1 MKGTLICAAL
11 AAAAVTAGCQAPP
24 KSSNGSSPPLTN
36 PRISTPKVTLQVKQ
50 DQLDVVGGETPNCGG
65 GNAARGCIV
74 TGLANISVVRFE
86 LRGSGQYGLTRL
98 WLCNGDSKPSPVPD
112 GCTLS
117 SFGQE
122 EFIVIAGSVAKSP
135 GEDGEVNLSEMVQQP
150 GVREFLLVNQNS
162 FPARYFYLLEACR
175 GNACTVLDPRVHNGG
190 RRVTF

>member
-1 MKGTLICAAL
+1 MKGKLICAAL
-11 AAAAVTAGCQAPP
+11 AAAVVTVGCQAPP
-24 KSSNGSSPPLTN
+24 KSSNGSGPPLTN
-36 PRISTPKVTLQVKQ
+36 PRISAPKVTLQVVQ
-50 DQLDVVGGETPNCGG
+50 GQLDVVGGETPNCGG

-74 TGLANISVVRFE
+74 TGLANISVARFV
-86 LRGSGQYGLTRL
+86 LRGSGQYDLTRL
-98 WLCNGDSKPSPVPD
+98 WLCDGDSKPSPAPG

-122 EFIVIAGSVAKSP
+122 EFIVIAGGAAESP

-162 FPARYFYLLEACR
+162 FTAKYFYLVEACR
-175 GNACTVLDPRVHNGG
+175 GSVCTVLDPRIHNGG